1 MFSIII
7 GTASCNFTFTTGV
20 QLKFLSETENEVAIL
35 MISNV
40 SIAMSGSYRCQST
53 FHGSE
58 NSVQLMSNPFS
69 INILSKFQ
77 LLATFRNVA
86 TGLSADYKIL
96 FCINVEQVDWSE
108 KIHQHKGQELKGILT
123 PASTSADNYRV
134 VPVSSDVSISCTF
147 GTSGYLSYYQWRWEQ
162 FDDNPEY
169 TSQVRNSFELI
180 ILQYFYL
187 ETSLV

>member
-96 FCINVEQVDWSE
+96 FCINVEKVDWSE

-134 VPVSSDVSISCTF
+134 VPVCSDVSISCTF

>member
-1 MFSIII
+1 
-7 GTASCNFTFTTGV
+7 
-20 QLKFLSETENEVAIL
+20 
-35 MISNV
+35 
-40 SIAMSGSYRCQST
+40 
-53 FHGSE
+53 
-58 NSVQLMSNPFS
+58 MSNPFS

-96 FCINVEQVDWSE
+96 FCINVEKVDWSE

-134 VPVSSDVSISCTF
+134 VPVRSDVSISCTF

-162 FDDNPEY
+162 FDDNPQY